1 MKLSFSDQK
10 PLKAIDVVVKAM
22 KGVKHKVPVSS
33 YSVSEYSGTLAVIY
47 KISFVSRTRYAQA
60 LRNKRD

>member
-22 KGVKHKVPVSS
+22 KGVKHKVPVSLFFRNIPVRWPLLTQS
-33 YSVSEYSGTLAVIY
+33 HSLPGRGKHKSGKANG
-47 KISFVSRTRYAQA
+47 AE
-60 LRNKRD
+60 